1 MSAYK
6 YMYNLHSQIN
16 LSFKLPPPLP
26 KKKKNQNMLTTHKKY
41 NKLTQ

>member
-6 YMYNLHSQIN
+6 YNLHSQIN
-16 LSFKLPPPLP
+16 LSFKLPPPFQKKEKEP
-26 KKKKNQNMLTTHKKY
+26 KHVDNTRKY